1 MPQSVAVAIVH
12 GIGRQTEDFA
22 AGMIRRLRKR
32 VARRLGPDPPGA
44 PRLFFAPVHWAKVLQ
59 DKEDELSIRLSHGG
73 KLGWNRL
80 RTFMVDFA
88 ADAIAYQP
96 IPRGRDAYD
105 DVHALFAG
113 RLRELAEQ
121 AGPHAP
127 LCVISHSLGTVIA
140 SNFFYDLQAHSR
152 QKPLIAQKVLERMSP
167 APLACGETL
176 ALWSMRFAEFGTPLR
191 VPSPKLPEHYPNLA
205 GEWVNFYDRADVIG
219 YPLKGLNEEYRA
231 AVSADRAVRV
241 GSWLRFWNPL
251 SHMEYFED
259 GNVLEPIAD
268 GLARVWSAVNP

>member
-1 MPQSVAVAIVH
+1 
-12 GIGRQTEDFA
+12 
-22 AGMIRRLRKR
+22 MIRRLQER

-44 PRLFFAPVHWAKVLQ
+44 PRVFFKPVHWAKVLQ
-59 DKEDELSIRLSHGG
+59 AKEDELSIRLSLGG
-73 KLGWNRL
+73 ELGWKRL
-80 RTFMVDFA
+80 RGFMVNFA

-105 DVHALFAG
+105 EVHALFAG

-121 AGPHAP
+121 AGPRAP

-140 SNFFYDLQAHSR
+140 SNFFYDLQTHSG

-167 APLACGETL
+167 SPLANGETLALFYTLGSPL
-176 ALWSMRFAEFGTPLR
+176 ALWSMRYARFGTPLR
-191 VPSPKLPEHYPNLA
+191 VPSPKLPEHYPQLS

-219 YPLKGLNEEYRA
+219 YPLRELNEEYHA
-231 AVSADRAVRV
+231 AVSSDRAVRV
-241 GSWLRFWNPL
+241 GSLLRFWNPL

-259 GNVLEPIAD
+259 GDVLEPIAD